1 MPGRQFFSAYGRQ
14 AGVVLIRPDG
24 YIGWRGRSCL
34 ERTWRA
40 ISGRCSDLLRRCW
53 RGPAWDSLIR
63 RINSLMAWF

>member
-34 ERTWRA
+34 EQNLT
-40 ISGRCSDLLRRCW
+40 SYLR
-53 RGPAWDSLIR
+53 
-63 RINSLMAWF
+63 